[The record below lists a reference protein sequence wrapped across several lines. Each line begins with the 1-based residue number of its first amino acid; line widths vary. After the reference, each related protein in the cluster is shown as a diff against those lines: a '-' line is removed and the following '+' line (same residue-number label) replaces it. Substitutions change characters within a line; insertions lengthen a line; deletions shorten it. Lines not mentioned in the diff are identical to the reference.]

1 MLAALG
7 GAPLIASMRPAV
19 ITGASRSVLCSGPL
33 HCANAIEF
41 GGAATYG
48 GSHLLIHGQY
58 AISKTTLPPL
68 GLPWSFAPIPPMLGL
83 STQINVKNKLL
94 NDDRISF

>member
-33 HCANAIEF
+33 HCANATEF
-41 GGAATYG
+41 GGAAKYG
-48 GSHLLIHGQY
+48 NTLPRIHGEY
-58 AISKTTLPPL
+58 ASCETPSPASATMVVCTNTAYAESRDADLHQKPV
-68 GLPWSFAPIPPMLGL
+68 MK
-83 STQINVKNKLL
+83 Q
-94 NDDRISF
+94 